1 VRREIGNNL
10 QRVVKEYFAI
20 YNASKKMGECNSAA
34 GIIRRCQDYTGWR
47 GAAVV
52 IKEPTILTGEKA
64 GVVCDEPV

>member
-1 VRREIGNNL
+1 
-10 QRVVKEYFAI
+10 
-20 YNASKKMGECNSAA
+20 MGECNSAA